1 MRKPLGIRGTC
12 LALVVLAGAMSTLS
26 ACSNNQRLA
35 QYDFRNRTLGV
46 ATIAPPYPEV
56 LSEMHLGVDTKNPV
70 LSLLKAGAEVA
81 REVSVRDFE
90 TRLDSAAKNVDVSG
104 RMGDRVLKNGARQL
118 RAVPVPDTSHPDY
131 ELEIRVRH
139 YGITAS
145 SWASAA
151 YFMID
156 ADLRLLDGA
165 TGRRIWKARVR
176 ATEPVRST
184 SVDVDSRYDRSV
196 GNVITAVTLARMSTD
211 EIQRALETLADF
223 AADHLV
229 GKLADALD

>member
-1 MRKPLGIRGTC
+1 MGCGRRVLLNQ
-12 LALVVLAGAMSTLS
+12 LALAGLAGVTL
-26 ACSNNQRLA
+26 AAWGCSSNQRLA
-35 QYDFRNRTLGV
+35 QYDFRNRTMGV

-56 LSEMHLGVDTKNPV
+56 LSEMHVAMDAQHPV

-90 TRLDSAAKNVDVSG
+90 TRLDSAAQKVNVSD
-104 RMGDRVLKNGARQL
+104 RMGERVLRNGARQL
-118 RAVPVPDTSHPDY
+118 RAVPVADSLNPDY

-145 SWASAA
+145 SWTSAA

-156 ADLRLLDGA
+156 ADLRLLDGS
-165 TGRRIWKARVR
+165 TGRRIWKAHVR

-184 SVDVDSRYDRSV
+184 SVNVDPRYDRSV
-196 GNVITAVTLARMSTD
+196 GNVITAVALSRMSSD
-211 EIQRALETLADF
+211 EIERALETLADF
-223 AADHLV
+223 AADRLV
-229 GKLADALD
+229 DKLADTLD

>member
-1 MRKPLGIRGTC
+1 VKGPHGVRVTW
-12 LALVVLAGAMSTLS
+12 LALAGVVGVVLAVSS
-26 ACSNNQRLA
+26 CSGNRLDE
-35 QYDFRNRTLGV
+35 YDFRNRTLGV

-56 LSEMHLGVDTKNPV
+56 LSEMHVGVDAEHPV
-70 LSLLKAGAEVA
+70 LSLLKTGAAVA

-90 TRLDSAAKNVDVSG
+90 TRLDSAAQKVDVSS
-104 RMGDRVLKNGARQL
+104 RMGERVLKNGARQL
-118 RAVPVPDTSHPDY
+118 RAVPVEDARNPDY

-145 SWASAA
+145 SWTSAA

-165 TGRRIWKARVR
+165 TGSRIWKAHVR

-184 SVDVDSRYDRSV
+184 SVDVDAPYRRSV
-196 GNVITAVTLARMSTD
+196 GNVITAIALSRMSTD
-211 EIQRALETLADF
+211 EIQHALETLADF

-229 GKLADALD
+229 GKLGDALD

>member
-1 MRKPLGIRGTC
+1 MAHGRRVLLNQ
-12 LALVVLAGAMSTLS
+12 LALAGLAGVTL
-26 ACSNNQRLA
+26 AAWGCSSNQRLA
-35 QYDFRNRTLGV
+35 QYDFRNRTMGV

-56 LSEMHLGVDTKNPV
+56 LSEMHVSMDAQHPV
-70 LSLLKAGAEVA
+70 LSILKAGAEVA

-90 TRLDSAAKNVDVSG
+90 TRLDSAAQKVNVSD
-104 RMGDRVLKNGARQL
+104 RMGERVLRNGARQL
-118 RAVPVPDTSHPDY
+118 RAVPVADSLNPDY

-145 SWASAA
+145 SWTSAA

-165 TGRRIWKARVR
+165 TGRRIWKAHVR

-184 SVDVDSRYDRSV
+184 SVDVDPRYDRSV
-196 GNVITAVTLARMSTD
+196 GNVITAVALARMPTD
-211 EIQRALETLADF
+211 EIERALETLADF
-223 AADHLV
+223 AADRLV
-229 GKLADALD
+229 GKLADSLD